1 MSELMRVGV
10 IGAGAMGQGI
20 VQVSL
25 QGGMPVVL
33 YDAKD
38 GGAEAGRDMVIGRL
52 DRQVEKGR
60 LDAGEVEAM
69 KGRLHLAA
77 DLSALAECDAV
88 IEAVFEDIG
97 VKHEVFKAL
106 EAVVRDDCILASNTS
121 SIPIASIARVLE
133 HPGRVAGM
141 HFFNPVP
148 LMRLVEI
155 IRSPATED
163 WVAEKLTLLGEAMG
177 RTPVT
182 VKDAPGFLVNLGGR
196 AYTTEALHIVQE
208 GVATVAE
215 VDAVM
220 RDCGHFRMGP
230 FELMDLTGVDVNYPV
245 SLIVHEQYNYD
256 PRLRT
261 TTMHKA
267 LFDAGRY
274 GRKTQIGNYRYD
286 TKGKAID
293 PPSPD
298 HEIDATPA
306 EAVYVAAG
314 AEVFDDLFAGAK
326 VLASDD
332 GASPIVAALFGED
345 CSTFAA
351 REGIDHRRLV
361 AIDVTGDV
369 SGRMTIMTAPGADPA
384 ARDAVA
390 ASLAKAGRKVT
401 AIKDSPGFIGQ
412 RMRGM
417 IGNLGCE
424 MAQIDIADPASIDLA
439 MRLGLNYPMGPLEII
454 DDLGCDVAWRIMTNI
469 QDITGDPRYRPSLWL
484 RRRAQLG
491 LSAVTPN

>member
-1 MSELMRVGV
+1 
-10 IGAGAMGQGI
+10 
-20 VQVSL
+20 
-25 QGGMPVVL
+25 
-33 YDAKD
+33 
-38 GGAEAGRDMVIGRL
+38 
-52 DRQVEKGR
+52 
-60 LDAGEVEAM
+60 
-69 KGRLHLAA
+69 
-77 DLSALAECDAV
+77 
-88 IEAVFEDIG
+88 
-97 VKHEVFKAL
+97 
-106 EAVVRDDCILASNTS
+106 
-121 SIPIASIARVLE
+121 
-133 HPGRVAGM
+133 
-141 HFFNPVP
+141 
-148 LMRLVEI
+148 
-155 IRSPATED
+155 
-163 WVAEKLTLLGEAMG
+163 
-177 RTPVT
+177 
-182 VKDAPGFLVNLGGR
+182 
-196 AYTTEALHIVQE
+196 
-208 GVATVAE
+208 
-215 VDAVM
+215 
-220 RDCGHFRMGP
+220 
-230 FELMDLTGVDVNYPV
+230 
-245 SLIVHEQYNYD
+245 
-256 PRLRT
+256 
-261 TTMHKA
+261 
-267 LFDAGRY
+267 FDAGRY

-298 HEIDATPA
+298 HETDATPA

-326 VLASDD
+326 ILASDD

-361 AIDVTGDV
+361 AIDVTGDI